1 MKSTPV
7 KAAEWA
13 AGLAARLRLLQASF
27 ADDPLE
33 VRERSLRDEL
43 EQALKTVALGQ
54 RKECIEALAMQ
65 FPVPEASKENGAGKP
80 KVAEATVPE
89 TPSLLV
95 ERLIGLMRGMS
106 PAEREPI
113 VAQFAAAGLL
123 PTGNGLTE
131 VPEELK
137 ERLKKLAPGKSLDQA
152 RGLRILDV
160 LTEFACSLDQ
170 LVWEVWKNVAP
181 RSLIRHESGK
191 HGDFRKTL
199 GPYLTGDSE
208 VSTEQVRQLLNKTRK
223 LISGLMAAM
232 GTVGEIHTEKFVKR
246 LSPDAIRRQAEAE
259 PGVFE
264 SIEKKCW
271 RKYTVIFAEMNEAA
285 VEREILDAIKKYT
298 EKLVLG
304 ADAAKSAGES
314 TQRFLPR

>member
-27 ADDPLE
+27 ADDPAE
-33 VRERSLRDEL
+33 MRERTLRDEL

-54 RKECIEALAMQ
+54 RKECMEALATE
-65 FPVPEASKENGAGKP
+65 FPVPESGKQDGAAKDKVTPAS
-80 KVAEATVPE
+80 TRE
-89 TPSLLV
+89 TPAVLM
-95 ERLIGLMRGMS
+95 ERLVGLMEAMP
-106 PAEREPI
+106 PAEREVI
-113 VAQFAAAGLL
+113 IGQFAAAGFL
-123 PTGNGLTE
+123 PTSNGATSE
-131 VPEELK
+131 ISEELQ
-137 ERLKKLAPGKSLDQA
+137 ERLAKLAPGKRLDQGRA
-152 RGLRILDV
+152 LRILDV
-160 LTEFACSLDQ
+160 LIEFTWSLDQ
-170 LVWEVWKNVAP
+170 LVWEVWKSIAP

-208 VSTEQVRQLLNKTRK
+208 VSTEQVKQLVNKTRK
-223 LISGLMAAM
+223 LVSGLMAAM
-232 GTVGEIHTEKFVKR
+232 GTVGEIHTQKFLKR
-246 LSPDAIRRQAEAE
+246 LSPDTIRTQAEAE

-271 RKYTVIFAEMNEAA
+271 RKYSAVFAEMNAAA
-285 VEREILDAIKKYT
+285 VEKEILDAIKKYT

-304 ADAAKSAGES
+304 ADAAKTSQE
-314 TQRFLPR
+314 